1 VKHPPFAL
9 ELGAFGGGF
18 LERLRTRG
26 MTARVRQRAI
36 EQEPDLNGVS
46 RVGKLG
52 IDRLMQ
58 FPMTGTTRGTLAPG
72 LRSIRVR
79 PFQHL
84 IFYRVVEDQLV
95 LIRLLHGARALA
107 EQDYGP

>member
-1 VKHPPFAL
+1 MKHPAFAL

-58 FPMTGTTRGTLAPG
+58 FPEP
-72 LRSIRVR
+72 
-79 PFQHL
+79 P
-84 IFYRVVEDQLV
+84 DP
-95 LIRLLHGARALA
+95 LIRHRVILPLVSFRQQQRRPAAGS
-107 EQDYGP
+107 